1 MTFCSRHRQTIL
13 PKHLPLSLAHQYSST
28 TSLIRFS
35 VWFLSSILSLS
46 LSLSSANLLHLP
58 LSSTRSPS
66 PSTTVSTFPLSN
78 FSSKSLAF
86 ASGSTGSGPTLPWT
100 GFAGVFTC
108 YKHRQKKIVPNFYS
122 RSNDGVCHADELFM
136 LFKPHQVPV
145 TMVRSDVDKRV
156 GESFLNIMSGTS

>member
-46 LSLSSANLLHLP
+46 LSSANLLHLP
-58 LSSTRSPS
+58 LYYNQ
-66 PSTTVSTFPLSN
+66 VALSLYDCLHLPPFQFLFKVFGLRFWFDWLWAN
-78 FSSKSLAF
+78 TSLDWICRCLYVLQA
-86 ASGSTGSGPTLPWT
+86 AT
-100 GFAGVFTC
+100 
-108 YKHRQKKIVPNFYS
+108 KKMVPNFYS